1 MTKVNTVLGPI
12 STKNLGFTLMHEHLI
27 VGFHG
32 AIREFPELF
41 VPNVL
46 EYVVAGLKR
55 TKAGGVDTV
64 VDMTTVDLGRDVDFI
79 KEASKRSGVN
89 IVACTGWWLDVPRF
103 INGSTGSVNA
113 VRMADSFAREI
124 EDGIGDTGIKAG
136 IIKAASDVDGVT
148 PPLEM
153 MLRAAAKAHLK
164 TGVPIAI
171 HSYHPGQVARQQIE
185 ILKDEGVNL
194 KHVKVDH
201 ANDTTDVEYL
211 TWMLELGCYLG
222 LDRYPGRN
230 TSSMS
235 RTKTMKALI
244 DAGYVDKLCPS
255 HDCSMGYILP
265 LGKTTDE
272 YEVGNPHRYLYIK
285 RVVLKELK
293 EMGVPAAKIN
303 RLCVTGPRNFF
314 EGK

>member
-32 AIREFPELF
+32 AIKEFPELF
-41 VPNVL
+41 VSNVL

-64 VDMTTVDLGRDVDFI
+64 VDMTTVDLGRDIDFL

-89 IVACTGWWLDVPRF
+89 IIACTGWWLDVPRF

-124 EDGIGDTGIKAG
+124 DKGIGDTGIKAG

-171 HSYHPGQVARQQIE
+171 HSYHPGQVARQQIA
-185 ILKDEGVNL
+185 ILQDEGVNL

-201 ANDTTDVEYL
+201 ANDTTDIEYL

-230 TSSMS
+230 TSSVA

-244 DAGYVDKLCPS
+244 DAGYIDKLCPS

-293 EMGVPAAKIN
+293 EMGVPPAKIS

>member
-1 MTKVNTVLGPI
+1 MTRVNTVLGPI
-12 STKNLGFTLMHEHLI
+12 STKDLGFTLMHEHLI

-32 AIREFPELF
+32 AIQEFPELF

-64 VDMTTVDLGRDVDFI
+64 VDMTTVDLGRDINFI
-79 KEASKRSGVN
+79 REASKRSGVN
-89 IVACTGWWLDVPRF
+89 IIACAGWWLDVPRF
-103 INGSTGSVNA
+103 ISGATGSVNA
-113 VRMADSFAREI
+113 ERMGDLFAREI
-124 EDGIGDTGIKAG
+124 ETGIGDTGIKAG
-136 IIKAASDVDGVT
+136 ILKGASDVDGVT
-148 PPLEM
+148 PPQEM
-153 MLRAAAKAHLK
+153 MLRAVAKAHLK

-171 HSYHPGQVARQQIE
+171 HSYHLGQVARQQIE
-185 ILKDEGVNL
+185 ILTDEGVNL
-194 KHVKVDH
+194 KHVKFDH

-211 TWMLELGCYLG
+211 TWLLEQGCYLG

-230 TSSMS
+230 TSSMA
-235 RTKTMKALI
+235 RTRTLKALI
-244 DAGYVDKLCPS
+244 DAGYIDKLCPS
-255 HDCSMGYILP
+255 HDCSMGYVLP
-265 LGKTTDE
+265 PGKTTDE

-285 RVVLKELK
+285 KVAFKDLKD
-293 EMGVPAAKIN
+293 MGVPPAKIN